1 MNTGN
6 GKRQNSTFSPTQT
19 SAGSPPPPGYRP
31 GGVAGDPTAL
41 PFRPQTPP
49 GRRLPATAPTAGPAA
64 MLGAAGQ
71 TPRASPPPLPPGA
84 LRGLCAWL
92 DGLPLSRPKR
102 HLARDFSDGGESRGE
117 AGDSRGCG
125 QGAWGCLAGRQQ
137 APRKEGRHQSGGR
150 DGRRG
155 REGQDGCT
163 AGPWRRMNVAETG
176 RLVGGGPLA
185 FQHSWGRMGAASG
198 FPPAAPPT
206 SGRLLAR
213 PPGAPTPCSGGPCD
227 RSPRSRAL
235 PGSPAMGDGCVRKG
249 GALSSSGQPTLHP
262 LPPPVMLAEIVK
274 HFRPHLVDLHNYVPT
289 CNTDQKL
296 SNWSILNR
304 QASRLPACPVGA
316 PALLCEDPAL
326 KAGLGG
332 RPLPY
337 PPGLWDK
344 LSGCFPVR
352 VCPPVPWGLPI
363 STDSQGLPAKRTW
376 PAPVSHSAGRQSGSC

>member
-102 HLARDFSDGGESRGE
+102 HLARDFSDG
-117 AGDSRGCG
+117 
-125 QGAWGCLAGRQQ
+125 
-137 APRKEGRHQSGGR
+137 
-150 DGRRG
+150 
-155 REGQDGCT
+155 
-163 AGPWRRMNVAETG
+163 
-176 RLVGGGPLA
+176 
-185 FQHSWGRMGAASG
+185 
-198 FPPAAPPT
+198 
-206 SGRLLAR
+206 
-213 PPGAPTPCSGGPCD
+213 
-227 RSPRSRAL
+227 
-235 PGSPAMGDGCVRKG
+235 
-249 GALSSSGQPTLHP
+249 
-262 LPPPVMLAEIVK
+262 VMLAEIVK